1 MALTDN
7 PLIVALDVD
16 TAARAIHLARAV
28 GDAVGAVKIGKQLFT
43 AEGPAI
49 VRTIAGGGTRVFLDL
64 KFHDIPNT
72 VAGAVRSA
80 AHLGVWMLTV
90 HASGGRQMLRAAREA
105 ADQHVALTGT
115 RPLIVAVTVLTSLD
129 AAGLAEVGVVRGLDA
144 QVVAL
149 ARLAREAGADGVVS
163 SAREVALIRQ
173 ACGPDFLI
181 VTPGI
186 RAASEAGHDDQART
200 LSAAEAIAAG
210 SSYLVVGRPIT
221 AAADPRTAA
230 VAIRD
235 QATGGGRRAAD
246 LAR

>member
-1 MALTDN
+1 MTSTDN
-7 PLIVALDVD
+7 PIIVALDVD
-16 TAARAIHLARAV
+16 SAARAVALAAEV
-28 GDAVGAVKIGKQLFT
+28 GGAVGAVKIGKQLFT

-49 VRTIAGGGTRVFLDL
+49 VRTITADGTRVFLDL

-72 VAGAVRSA
+72 VGGAVSA
-80 AHLGVWMLTV
+80 AARLGAWMLTV

-105 ADQHVALTGT
+105 ADRHADTSGT

-129 AAGLAEVGVVRGLDA
+129 TASLEEVGVSRGLDA

-149 ARLAREAGADGVVS
+149 AQLAREAGVDGVVS
-163 SAREVALIRQ
+163 SPREVRAIRG
-173 ACGPDFLI
+173 ACGDDFLI

-186 RAASEAGHDDQART
+186 RAAGDAGRDDQART

-221 AAADPRTAA
+221 GAADPRAA
-230 VAIRD
+230 AEQLSRE
-235 QATGGGRRAAD
+235 ARR
-246 LAR
+246 

>member
-1 MALTDN
+1 MADYTN
-7 PLIVALDVD
+7 PIIVALDVD
-16 TAARAIHLARAV
+16 TAARAIALAGAV

-49 VRTIAGGGTRVFLDL
+49 VRTIAANGARVFLDL

-72 VAGAVRSA
+72 VSGAVRSA
-80 AHLGVWMLTV
+80 AHLGAWMLTV

-105 ADQHVALTGT
+105 ADQAAALAGT

-129 AAGLAEVGVVRGLDA
+129 PAALAEVGITRDLEA

-149 ARLAREAGADGVVS
+149 AQLARDAGVDGVVS
-163 SAREVALIRQ
+163 SPREITAIRR

-186 RAASEAGHDDQART
+186 RAAADAGRDDQART
-200 LSAAEAIAAG
+200 LTAGEAMAAG
-210 SSYLVVGRPIT
+210 SNYLVVGRPIT
-221 AAADPRTAA
+221 GAADPRAAA
-230 VAIRD
+230 VAISRE
-235 QATGGGRRAAD
+235 ARSRNRREP
-246 LAR
+246 